1 MLRPTDREMIAIAK
15 TVCYTCRSLK
25 KDTLSHGGG
34 AHGGVTRSASVRK
47 QRERD
52 TGQEALLWFLQEGT
66 GKAEKAG

>member
-1 MLRPTDREMIAIAK
+1 M
-15 TVCYTCRSLK
+15 
-25 KDTLSHGGG
+25 GGG